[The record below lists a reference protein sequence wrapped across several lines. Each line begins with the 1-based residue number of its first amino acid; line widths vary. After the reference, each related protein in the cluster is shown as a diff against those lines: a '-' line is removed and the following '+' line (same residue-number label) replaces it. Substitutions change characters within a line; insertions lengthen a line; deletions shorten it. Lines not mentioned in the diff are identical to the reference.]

1 MPRLLR
7 SLLVLPVL
15 LALAAALRAQSGSE
29 DSVARAQAW
38 LARASRPTLALSD
51 DDVLALER
59 WLDDLRLVQ
68 VIQPERRTVVF
79 ALLLDLSALDPGEAP
94 PPALQTPW
102 QRMRVGRA
110 AFAALGP
117 ALDLSK
123 DGATQRWLAREV
135 LAGGAGTARARR
147 IEALECLAGR
157 RESET
162 LSALLH
168 CARDADAQVREL
180 AMRAL
185 VGWPDDGVHLFMLA
199 QLDENERKSGWIHVA
214 LVRQHF
220 QSLERLGAGRAAQA
234 LVAFVRPA
242 LVSSNWRDAVR
253 ALPLLARVDDSLAV
267 PVLIEG
273 LGLWVARREVGGG
286 SRRVESEY
294 VAELRRRSGRTMG
307 AFPER
312 WSAWWRARSSG
323 TLVDDPGQAEA
334 PTSRAGFY
342 GLRPETDRVTFLI
355 DASGSMDQLVASG
368 VSRYSQALE
377 QLVAFLDGLGEGAR
391 FRVVL
396 FENSPRVWKESLQPA
411 TRSSIEAAER
421 WVAYQRPD
429 GGTYLRAGVE
439 TCLRVG
445 LDGKIDLRRLEEDT
459 VIVLCDGD
467 TAEGRGWVW
476 PWWREVAEETCVRFH
491 CVQLGS
497 GGNGTLEAL
506 AEVSGG
512 EFVRVP

>member
-1 MPRLLR
+1 MSHLLC
-7 SLLVLPVL
+7 SLLL
-15 LALAAALRAQSGSE
+15 LIGLAGAARSQSGSE

-51 DDVLALER
+51 DEVLQLER

-68 VIQPERRTVVF
+68 VIQPERRTTVF
-79 ALLLDLSALDPGEAP
+79 ALLLDLSALDPGESP

-102 QRMRVGRA
+102 QRMRVGRS
-110 AFAALGP
+110 AFASLGP

-135 LAGGAGTARARR
+135 LARGESAARARR

-157 RESET
+157 REQET
-162 LSALLH
+162 LSGLLH
-168 CARDADAQVREL
+168 CASAADAQVREL

-199 QLDENERKSGWIHVA
+199 QLAKNVRQPGWVNVA

-220 QSLERLGAGRAAQA
+220 QSLERLGTGRAAQA
-234 LVAFVRPA
+234 VVAFVRPA
-242 LVSSNWRDAVR
+242 LVSTNWRDTVR
-253 ALPLLARVDDSLAV
+253 ALPLLARIDDTLAV
-267 PVLIEG
+267 PLLIES
-273 LGLWVARREVGGG
+273 LGLWVARREAGGG
-286 SRRVESEY
+286 SRRVEAEF
-294 VAELRRRSGRTMG
+294 VAELQRRSGRTMG
-307 AFPER
+307 PFPER
-312 WSAWWRARSSG
+312 WSLWWRARSSG
-323 TLVDDPGQAEA
+323 TLVDGPGEVEA

-355 DASGSMDQLVASG
+355 DASGSMNQAVSEG
-368 VSRYSQALE
+368 VTRYAQALE
-377 QLVAFLDGLGEGAR
+377 QLVGFLGGLEPWAR

-396 FENSPRVWKESLQPA
+396 FDTNLRVWKDSLQPA
-411 TRSSIEAAER
+411 NRSSIEAAER

-429 GGTYLRAGVE
+429 GGTYLRPGVE
-439 TCLRVG
+439 TCLKVG
-445 LDGKIDLRRLEEDT
+445 LDGRIDLKALEEDT
-459 VIVLCDGD
+459 VIVLCDGE

-476 PWWREVAEETCVRFH
+476 PWWREVAEESCVRFH
-491 CVQLGS
+491 CVQLGG

-512 EFVRVP
+512 KFVRVP

>member
-7 SLLVLPVL
+7 FLLLACV
-15 LALAAALRAQSGSE
+15 LALAASARAQSDSE

-38 LARASRPTLALSD
+38 LARASRTTIALSD
-51 DDVLALER
+51 EDVRTLER

-79 ALLLDLSALDPGEAP
+79 ALLLDLAALDPGEVV
-94 PPALQTPW
+94 PPALQTPQ

-117 ALDLSK
+117 ALELSK

-135 LAGGAGTARARR
+135 LAGGAGTTRARR

-168 CARDADAQVREL
+168 CARDPDPQVREL

-185 VGWPDDGVHLFMLA
+185 VGWPDEGVHLFMLA
-199 QLDENERKSGWIHVA
+199 QFEDTQRRPGWVNVA

-220 QSLERLGAGRAAQA
+220 QTAERVGQGRAAMA
-234 LVAFVRPA
+234 LVAFLRPA
-242 LVSSNWRDAVR
+242 LVSSNWRDSVR
-253 ALPLLARVDDSLAV
+253 ALPLLTRVDDALAV
-267 PVLIEG
+267 PVLIES
-273 LGLWVARREVGGG
+273 LGLWVARREAGGG
-286 SRRVESEY
+286 SRRVESEF

-312 WSAWWRARSSG
+312 WSLWWRARSAG
-323 TLVDDPGQAEA
+323 TLVDGPGEAEA

-355 DASGSMDQLVASG
+355 DASGSMDRQVSG
-368 VSRYSQALE
+368 GVTRYAQALE
-377 QLVAFLDGLGEGAR
+377 QLVGFLGGLGEGAR
-391 FRVVL
+391 FRIVL
-396 FENSPRVWKESLQPA
+396 FESNPRVWKDSLQPA

-421 WVAYQRPD
+421 WVAYQRPN
-429 GGTYLRAGVE
+429 GGTNLRSGVE

-445 LDGKIDLRRLEEDT
+445 LDGKIDLARLEEDT
-459 VIVLCDGD
+459 VIVLCDGA
-467 TAEGRGWVW
+467 TAEGRAWIW
-476 PWWREVAEETCVRFH
+476 TWWREVAEASCVRFH
-491 CVQLGS
+491 CVQLGPE
-497 GGNGTLEAL
+497 GNGALEAL

>member
-1 MPRLLR
+1 MARWLH
-7 SLLVLPVL
+7 SLLL
-15 LALAAALRAQSGSE
+15 LVALATAALGQSGSE

-51 DDVLALER
+51 EEVTQLER

-68 VIQPERRTVVF
+68 VIQPERRTTVF
-79 ALLLDLSALDPGEAP
+79 ALLLDLAALDPGESI
-94 PPALQTPW
+94 PPALQTPA
-102 QRMRVGRA
+102 QRARVGRA
-110 AFAALGP
+110 ASSALGP
-117 ALDLSK
+117 ALDLSR

-135 LAGGAGTARARR
+135 LAERAGASRARR
-147 IEALECLAGR
+147 LEALECLAGR
-157 RESET
+157 REAET
-162 LSALLH
+162 LTGLLH
-168 CARDADAQVREL
+168 CARDRDAQVREL

-199 QLDENERKSGWIHVA
+199 QLAENERQPGWVNVA

-220 QSLERLGAGRAAQA
+220 QSLERIDAGRAAQA

-242 LVSSNWRDAVR
+242 LVSTSWRDTVR
-253 ALPLLARVDDSLAV
+253 ALPLLARVDDALAV

-273 LGLWVARREVGGG
+273 LGLWVARREAGGG
-286 SRRVESEY
+286 SRRVESEF

-312 WSAWWRARSSG
+312 WSLWWRARSAG
-323 TLVDDPGQAEA
+323 TLVDGPGEAEA

-355 DASGSMDQLVASG
+355 DASGSMDQQVAEG
-368 VSRYSQALE
+368 VTRYAQALE
-377 QLVAFLDGLGEGAR
+377 RLVGFLDDLGPGAR

-396 FENSPRVWKESLQPA
+396 FDTHPRVWKESLQPA

-421 WVAYQRPD
+421 WVAYQRPG
-429 GGTYLRAGVE
+429 GGTYLRPGIE

-445 LDGKIDLRRLEEDT
+445 LDGKIDLKLLEEDT
-459 VIVLCDGD
+459 VIVLCDGE
-467 TAEGRGWVW
+467 TAEGRSWVW
-476 PWWREVAEETCVRFH
+476 PWWREVAEESCVRFH
-491 CVQLGS
+491 CVQLGG